1 VKPYA
6 ASSAKTSS
14 RKPAPGDVHVLI
26 RPARR
31 EELASVRDLLVE
43 TWHDTYDAIHGV
55 ERVTEITNEWHAL
68 ERLARELERETH
80 AFLVA
85 EAADGSLLGTASAT
99 LGENGLVTLGRLYV
113 RPSRQGRGLGAAM
126 LRVCEA
132 WFAQGRLMRL
142 EVETKNAKARRFYA
156 KQGFSELPA
165 LSQSAEDQNIF
176 CEKAIDSRRGV
187 SPFVLTIRPVRDE
200 DAQELLGLI
209 ALCFAEY
216 PGCLVDPHD
225 DLADLVKPA
234 AAAAERGRRFWVVE
248 DGARRIGA
256 CVSLDHPRAETAEL
270 HRVYVRHDMRRRG
283 LAGKLVALAESEARA
298 HGARRLFFWSDT
310 RFLGAHRFYEQL
322 SYRRTGEEREL
333 GDVSHSREYRFE
345 KLL

>member
-1 VKPYA
+1 VKPHA
-6 ASSAKTSS
+6 PSSAETSS
-14 RKPAPGDVHVLI
+14 QKRAPGELQFLI

-31 EELASVRDLLVE
+31 GELGLVRDLLVE
-43 TWHDTYDAIHGV
+43 TWHDTYDAIYGV
-55 ERVTEITNEWHAL
+55 ERVTKITNEWHAIDRL
-68 ERLARELERETH
+68 ERALGREAD

-85 EAADGSLLGTASAT
+85 EATEGAILGTASAT
-99 LGENGLVTLGRLYV
+99 LGESGLVTLGRLYV
-113 RPSRQGRGLGAAM
+113 RPASQGQGLGAAM
-126 LRVCEA
+126 LRACEN
-132 WFAQGRLMRL
+132 WFPQGRRMRL
-142 EVETKNAKARRFYA
+142 EVETKNAKARGFYA
-156 KQGFSELPA
+156 KQGFAEVPD
-165 LSQSAEDQNIF
+165 LSPGAEDRNIL
-176 CEKAIDSRRGV
+176 CEKPIGSRRV
-187 SPFVLTIRPVRDE
+187 ASAVALTIRPVRDE

-225 DLADLVKPA
+225 DLADLVRPA

-256 CVSLDHPRAETAEL
+256 CVSLDFPRAETVEL

-298 HGARRLFFWSDT
+298 QGARHVFFWSDT
-310 RFLGAHRFYEQL
+310 RFRGAHRFYEQL

-345 KLL
+345 KAL

>member
-1 VKPYA
+1 MKPYA
-6 ASSAKTSS
+6 EISADKTSQ
-14 RKPAPGDVHVLI
+14 RPVTGEHDFLI

-31 EELASVRDLLVE
+31 EELALVREVLVE
-43 TWHDTYDAIHGV
+43 TWHDTYDAIYGV
-55 ERVTEITNEWHAL
+55 ARVTEITNEWHAL
-68 ERLARELERETH
+68 ERLARGLDREAH

-99 LGENGLVTLGRLYV
+99 LGGGGLVTLGRLYV
-113 RPSRQGRGLGAAM
+113 RPAHQGQGVGALL
-126 LRVCEA
+126 LRASEA
-132 WFAQGRLMRL
+132 WFPQGSRMRL

-156 KQGFSELPA
+156 KHGFSELPE
-165 LSQSAEDQNIF
+165 LSGGAEGKNIF
-176 CEKAIDSRRGV
+176 CEKPLGQGNGS
-187 SPFVLTIRPVRDE
+187 SPLALTIRPVRDS

-225 DLADLVKPA
+225 DLADLVRPA
-234 AAAAERGRRFWVVE
+234 TMAVAQGRRFWVVE

-256 CVSLDHPRAETAEL
+256 CVSLDYPRPDTAEL

-283 LAGKLVALAESEARA
+283 LAGKLVTLAESEARA
-298 HGARRLFFWSDT
+298 QGARRLFFWSDT

-322 SYRRTGEEREL
+322 SYRHTGEEREL
-333 GDVSHSREYRFE
+333 GDVSNSREYRFE
-345 KLL
+345 KVF